1 MDDHSPWSVAMRH
14 PVSPEG
20 PEEQRIVVVADGLAT
35 EVRIRWSSGFPW
47 IEVVPFGVVCVLGTV
62 GLIDSVVRRPGTA
75 HVAILSLLLLLVL
88 VVGAVIQW
96 LYHLHGVE
104 RWRFTADALV
114 VETGVRKLW
123 RRRSFDRAEIGE
135 WQVWKR
141 RPMPERRRLP
151 TDIGSVGTVVFRHG
165 KRRIHLGYALHGD
178 EADVLLRE
186 LAARGLITL
195 STTPNSRAEGFLAA
209 LRGV

>member
-1 MDDHSPWSVAMRH
+1 MLHPASPV
-14 PVSPEG
+14 G
-20 PEEQRIVVVADGLAT
+20 PEEQRIVVVADGPAT

-47 IEVVPFGVVCVLGTV
+47 VEVVTFGAVCVVAIV
-62 GLIDSVVRRPGTA
+62 GLVDSVVRRPGTA
-75 HVAILSLLLLLVL
+75 HVAILFLLLLLVL
-88 VVGAVIQW
+88 IAGAVIQW

-104 RWRFTADALV
+104 RWRFTAEALV
-114 VETGVRKLW
+114 IETGVRNLW
-123 RRRSFDRAEIGE
+123 RRRSFGRAEIGE

-151 TDIGSVGTVVFRHG
+151 TDFGSVGTVVFRHG

-178 EADVLLRE
+178 EADELLRA

-195 STTPNSRAEGFLAA
+195 RTTPYSRAEGFLAA